1 MQQLLAA
8 AKQLDSDGAE
18 QAADAAVELAAVQ
31 EALQTHVT
39 APAPENMF
47 CPFTIVKRGEGGQ
60 LQRSTAPMLHWGNV
74 DTGSMVNIVYSGVLR
89 AFPHL
94 HQYHQPFEH
103 VVKGV
108 ADKLTKVTGK
118 LVGVPI
124 SLGMEQRAGTC
135 VKTTFYVLQC
145 ESYHFI
151 LGLTLLA
158 LIDGGVFCGS
168 RRLEYTLGPAG
179 KGERVDIPLAT
190 RSTARQ
196 SPCYTVQPFYA
207 PPDTSTPHSQL
218 TCIPEV
224 GWKSAYLG
232 AQHLPYV
239 EEGLVAL
246 AAWATCNNATS
257 QYLDC
262 LPPAATTHLIDCSQP
277 IAPSPPSPRA
287 PTDPST
293 SSPSPQ
299 APHSRST

>member
-1 MQQLLAA
+1 
-8 AKQLDSDGAE
+8 
-18 QAADAAVELAAVQ
+18 
-31 EALQTHVT
+31 
-39 APAPENMF
+39 
-47 CPFTIVKRGEGGQ
+47 
-60 LQRSTAPMLHWGNV
+60 
-74 DTGSMVNIVYSGVLR
+74 MVNIVYSGVLH

-135 VKTTFYVLQC
+135 VKTNFYVLQC

-179 KGERVDIPLAT
+179 KGERVNIPLAT

-196 SPCYTVQPFYA
+196 SPCYAVQPFYA
-207 PPDTSTPHSQL
+207 PPDVPTPHTQL
-218 TCIPEV
+218 ACIPEV

-232 AQHLPYV
+232 AQHFPYV

-246 AAWATCNNATS
+246 LPGLRATMTPPSTWTAC
-257 QYLDC
+257 
-262 LPPAATTHLIDCSQP
+262 PPAATTHLIDCSQP
-277 IAPSPPSPRA
+277 TAPSPPSPRA
-287 PTDPST
+287 PTDTST